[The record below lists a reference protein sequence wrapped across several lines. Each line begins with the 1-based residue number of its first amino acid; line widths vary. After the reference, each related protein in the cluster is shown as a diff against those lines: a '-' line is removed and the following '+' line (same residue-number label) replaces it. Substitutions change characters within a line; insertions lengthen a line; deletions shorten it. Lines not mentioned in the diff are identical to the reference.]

1 LAPVGE
7 HQAESELREAVLLV
21 EAAPAT
27 PPTCV
32 EAATASAVAM
42 SKELRVRAVGDMNVL
57 RFLSERKSI
66 LETSNIEIP

>member
-1 LAPVGE
+1 
-7 HQAESELREAVLLV
+7 
-21 EAAPAT
+21 
-27 PPTCV
+27 V

-66 LETSNIEIP
+66 LETTNIETP